1 MGVNSSKPIA
11 LRLLIKQ
18 SCWVGIVLI
27 TIKPY
32 NNIDDGSTTFKV
44 IDHANMVNNDK
55 EFYC

>member
-1 MGVNSSKPIA
+1 MGVNSSKPVA

-18 SCWVGIVLI
+18 FCWVGAVLM
-27 TIKPY
+27 TTKPH

-44 IDHANMVNNDK
+44 IDHNNMINNDK